1 MGEVW
6 GCGWHG
12 TGESRSGMQR
22 KDAEGWGRLWVS
34 SGGGGGG
41 CAQRVGPR
49 EGHGMWGGG
58 VWQCSHGEVLGMQVA
73 MTCCAGTRVVMVE
86 PSVAM
91 LGTLGSAVRVN
102 GIPTGSEL

>member
-12 TGESRSGMQR
+12 TGESRSGVQR

-58 VWQCSHGEVLGMQVA
+58 CVA
-73 MTCCAGTRVVMVE
+73 MQSWRGSGDAGGHVLVE